1 MDTISL
7 NIGIEPI
14 NNTILNLDI
23 LVKGVNS
30 IQSPLGNTYCDFI
43 KLNSNYEFNLKV
55 SYPRFYKGI
64 NAFLVTNPTLCLEV
78 NKYLVSSLGQV
89 LSYQGY
95 KISYIS
101 LIRVDI
107 PFTYYM
113 PDDLTFEK
121 YFNVFKIMAH
131 IYHNTRANTI
141 TADVKGII
149 DMISTNIETVTF
161 TSTRGSGG
169 NKEITIYNQYLN
181 IQRKTSSP
189 VDFEN
194 YTNLY
199 PDLKKRIRIE
209 VCKRIN
215 RKSFSPLEFSNFNIL
230 GNYGDQCRK
239 FLLDN
244 LLNLEQLSF
253 ISHLYFQDLDLSF
266 KNYIQ
271 TYGRINY
278 SHWLHLNKE
287 LLIDYSIIRQVLQN
301 NIPNSKTLESA
312 VTVVRKELLSIDS
325 NIIVSNTI
333 SIIQDIRKIIK
344 DYKFIPDEAQVL
356 EFLEVLR

>member
-78 NKYLVSSLGQV
+78 NKYLVNSLGQV

-181 IQRKTSSP
+181 IERKTSSP
-189 VDFEN
+189 SQFDE
-194 YTNLY
+194 YMNLY
-199 PDLKKRIRIE
+199 PNLKKRIRIE
-209 VCKRIN
+209 VSKRIN
-215 RKSFSPLEFSNFNIL
+215 RGYFSPAVFASFDIL
-230 GNYGDQCRK
+230 GAYGEQCK
-239 FLLDN
+239 DFLMKYLFNKKQLEIVHNLFYQELDN
-244 LLNLEQLSF
+244 
-253 ISHLYFQDLDLSF
+253 SF
-266 KNYIQ
+266 KRYVS

-278 SHWLHLNKE
+278 TNWLHVNKE
-287 LLIDYSIIRQVLQN
+287 LLIDYGIIRNVLAN
-301 NIPNSKTLESA
+301 NIHNQKTLESA
-312 VTVVRKELLSIDS
+312 ITVVRKELSNLALLNVFSVIEDIKDTIKNYKFSIDNS
-325 NIIVSNTI
+325 EVIESV
-333 SIIQDIRKIIK
+333 QVIK
-344 DYKFIPDEAQVL
+344 E
-356 EFLEVLR
+356 